1 MNFFRSAYVSLLSG
15 YLRKYRKSMFL
26 LAFLFLSNIVLQIAN
41 PLLLRTF
48 IDGAQSKAPLSFL
61 LEIVLFF
68 MIATITAQAIGVC
81 EAYVSNDIA
90 WKATNTLRE
99 DVTLHCL
106 YLDMPF
112 HHVHTPG
119 EMVERIDGDI
129 GLLNDFFSR
138 FVLTLATNFF
148 FLIGTLIVLWV
159 IDWRIGFALSLY
171 SLLTLG
177 LIIFLRR
184 FGKTPWNA
192 ARQSSADMIGFLEER
207 LAATEDIRALAA
219 TSYLLSRLQP
229 LLRKRLTT
237 ERRATTTTMT
247 LFGIT
252 TIVFSGATALALGL
266 SGSFFREGVLSL
278 GTVYVIF
285 NYALQLSQPLNQV
298 SNNMN
303 YFQKA
308 SASIQRLQDLLSIEP
323 AMKNGLGME
332 LAAPEAEAFSVDFEH
347 VSFGYTEQEP
357 ILHDITFSVK
367 SRQLLGIVGRTGS
380 GKTTLSRLLFRLYD
394 PQQGT
399 VRLSGKDIRTQR
411 LMSVRSNIGLVTQEV
426 QLFDTTLRNNVTLFD
441 PTIADTTIIDAFQE
455 LGIDRWYQR
464 LPQGLDTPL
473 TAGGSMLSA
482 GEAQLIT
489 LARLF
494 LKRPRLI
501 IMDEATSRIDPAT
514 EEMLEQAMN
523 RLFQNCTGIIIAHRL
538 STIQRVHTLLMLEN
552 GRIVEQGLRTDL
564 LQNPDSRFSHLLR
577 TGQMEV
583 LA

>member
-1 MNFFRSAYVSLLSG
+1 MNFSRSAYVSILSR
-15 YLRKYRKSMFL
+15 YLRPYYKNTL
-26 LAFLFLSNIVLQIAN
+26 LLFILLGLNIGLQICN
-41 PLLLRTF
+41 PLLLRSF
-48 IDGAQSKAPLSFL
+48 IDGMQNKTPLPLL
-61 LEIVLFF
+61 LETVLLF
-68 MIATITAQAIGVC
+68 MIATLVAQAIGLG

-106 YLDMPF
+106 SLDMPF
-112 HHVHTPG
+112 HHAHTPG

-148 FLIGTLIVLWV
+148 FLVGTLLVLWV
-159 IDWRIGFALSLY
+159 IDWRIGVALSAY
-171 SLLTLG
+171 SLVTLG
-177 LIIFLRR
+177 LILFLRR

-207 LAATEDIRALAA
+207 LAATEDIRALGA
-219 TSYLLSRLQP
+219 TNYLLARLQP
-229 LLRKRLTT
+229 LLRNRLTT
-237 ERRATTTTMT
+237 ERRATATTMI
-247 LFGIT
+247 LFGMT

-266 SGSFFREGVLSL
+266 GGTFFHARAISL
-278 GTVYVIF
+278 GTMYLIF
-285 NYALQLSQPLNQV
+285 NYALQLIQPLNQV

-308 SASIQRLQDLLSIEP
+308 SASIQRLQDILDIKP
-323 AMKNGLGME
+323 TIVDGDGME
-332 LAAPEAEAFSVDFEH
+332 LAAAESEAFSVDVEH

-357 ILHDITFSVK
+357 VLHDITFSVQ
-367 SRQLLGIVGRTGS
+367 SGQLLGIVGRTGS

-399 VRLSGKDIRTQR
+399 IRLSGVDLRTQR
-411 LMSVRSNIGLVTQEV
+411 LTSIRSNLGLVTQEV
-426 QLFDTTLRNNVTLFD
+426 QLFDTTLRNNVTMFD
-441 PTIADTTIIDAFQE
+441 PAIVDETILDAFRE
-455 LGIDRWYQR
+455 LGIDTWYQR
-464 LPQGLDTPL
+464 LPLGLDTPL
-473 TAGGSMLSA
+473 TAGGSTLSA
-482 GEAQLIT
+482 GEAQLVT

-538 STIQRVHTLLMLEN
+538 STIQRVHTLLMLEE
-552 GRIVEQGLRTDL
+552 GRIVEQGLRTSL
-564 LQNPDSRFSHLLR
+564 LQNPDSRFSQLVR
-577 TGQMEV
+577 TGHTEV